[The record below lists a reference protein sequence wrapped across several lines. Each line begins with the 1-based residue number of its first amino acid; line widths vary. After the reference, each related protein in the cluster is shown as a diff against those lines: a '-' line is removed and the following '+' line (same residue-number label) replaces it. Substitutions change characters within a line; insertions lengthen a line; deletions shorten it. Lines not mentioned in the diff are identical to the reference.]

1 MANITMRLQDILHYT
16 WHALSRHRLRT
27 TLMLIAMMIGVAAI
41 VVLTSL
47 GEGARRYVM
56 DQFASLGTNL
66 IIVIPGKTET
76 TGNAPAMFIGDTP
89 RDLTTE
95 DAEALKRISRVK
107 RIAPVILGSA
117 AVSWGGRERET
128 VIFGSS
134 HSLLALRH
142 WNLSQGQFLPDTDYD
157 RSSAVCVIGANLQR
171 ELFGASKPLGNWLR
185 IGEHRFRV
193 IGVLASTGR
202 SIGIDVQDTVIIPV
216 ASAQSLFNTPSLF
229 RILVEA
235 KNRDAVSHIQK
246 RITHIIATRHQGE
259 EDITTITQDAVLST
273 FDKVLS
279 ALTYTVAG
287 IAAISLAVA
296 GILIMNIML
305 ISVSQ
310 RTAEVGL
317 LKALGASQHKI
328 VLLFLSEAMMLSAL
342 GAILGLL
349 TGLIANHILISI
361 YPEFPIT
368 APLWSLIGAI
378 TVAMLTGLIF
388 GAMPA
393 KRAAQLNPIE
403 ALAHK

>member
-1 MANITMRLQDILHYT
+1 MRFLDIISYT
-16 WHALSRHRLRT
+16 WYALIRHRLRT
-27 TLMLIAMMIGVAAI
+27 TLMLVAMMIGVASI
-41 VVLTSL
+41 IVLTSL

-76 TGNAPAMFIGDTP
+76 TGGAPTMLIGETP
-89 RDLTTE
+89 RDLTTA
-95 DAEALKRISRVK
+95 DATALNRISSVK
-107 RIAPVILGSA
+107 RVAPVVLGSA
-117 AVSWGGRERET
+117 AVSWGGHERET
-128 VIFGSS
+128 VIYGSS
-134 HSLLALRH
+134 HSLLPLRH
-142 WNLSQGQFLPDTDYD
+142 WTLSQGQFLPDTDYD
-157 RSSAVCVIGANLQR
+157 RSSAVCVIGATIQR
-171 ELFGASKPLGNWLR
+171 ELFGTSNPLGKWLR

-202 SIGIDVQDTVIIPV
+202 SIGIDVQETVIIPV
-216 ASAQSLFNTPSLF
+216 ASAQALFNTPSLF

-235 KNRDAVSHIQK
+235 KNRDAVNYIQK
-246 RITHIIATRHQGE
+246 RITRIVTARHQGE
-259 EDITTITQDAVLST
+259 EDVTIITQDAVLST
-273 FDKVLS
+273 FDKILS

-310 RTAEVGL
+310 RTAEIGL

-328 VLLFLSEAMMLSAL
+328 VLLFLSEAMMLSSL
-342 GAILGLL
+342 GAMLGLL
-349 TGLIANHILISI
+349 VGTLSNLILINI
-361 YPEFPIT
+361 YPEFPVT
-368 APLWSLIGAI
+368 APLWSLIGAVTI
-378 TVAMLTGLIF
+378 AILTGLVF

-393 KRAAQLNPIE
+393 KHAARLNPID